1 MMAKI
6 NTEIATIFMMRIALL
21 LNRDDLESCGFVS
34 FSPMG
39 LIYDGKS
46 KKSKRVVVI
55 HTSLKRWI

>member
-46 KKSKRVVVI
+46 KKSKGA
-55 HTSLKRWI
+55 